1 MSQRLLS
8 LCIPTNG
15 IPELV
20 FPVLE
25 SIYSQQNLDFSL
37 FEVVVMDNGQNKD
50 FKKEMSEYLSGKE
63 NLVYRE
69 TGAPGFLNEAE
80 AYKTAEGIFI
90 KFINHRTKLL
100 TGTID
105 YFLRFVKKN
114 LEEKP
119 CVYFGNGVIPEIKG
133 VAEYKTFDEYV
144 AALSYWSSWSTGMG
158 FWKED
163 FDRIPANRKFNTLFP
178 HTTILFSERGKKRY
192 ILDNSVLLSEI
203 PVSHAN
209 KGKYN
214 VFYAF
219 AVEYPAI
226 LSDLLR
232 DGDISKGTFLKVKK
246 ENFGF
251 LLSLYF
257 DFVVLKRPHSYDLS
271 DYKNSF
277 DVFYSSRKLKLESV
291 LNFFSKSCKKIL
303 SLLHK

>member
-1 MSQRLLS
+1 MSRPLLS

-15 IPELV
+15 ISELV

-37 FEVVVMDNGQNKD
+37 FEVVVMDNGQNKN
-50 FKKEMSEYLSGKE
+50 FKKKMTEYLPGKE
-63 NLVYRE
+63 NIVYRE
-69 TGAPGFLNEAE
+69 TEAAGFLNEAE
-80 AYKTAEGIFI
+80 SYKVAEGVFI

-100 TGTID
+100 PGAID
-105 YFLRFVKKN
+105 YFLRFIKEN

-119 CVYFGNGVIPEIKG
+119 CVYFGNGAIPKIKG

-144 AALSYWSSWSTGMG
+144 SALSYWSSWSTGMG

-163 FDRIPANRKFNTLFP
+163 FDRIPAEKKFNTLFP
-178 HTTILFSERGKKRY
+178 HTTILFSERNKKRY

-203 PVSHAN
+203 PVNHAN

-226 LSDLLR
+226 LCDLLR
-232 DGDISKGTFLKVKK
+232 DGDISKETFLKVKK
-246 ENFGF
+246 ENFEF

-257 DFVVLKRPHSYDLS
+257 DFIVLKRPHSYDLS

-277 DVFYSSRKLKLESV
+277 DVFYSSKKLKLESV
-291 LNFFSKSCKKIL
+291 SIFFNKACRKIFN
-303 SLLHK
+303 LLHK